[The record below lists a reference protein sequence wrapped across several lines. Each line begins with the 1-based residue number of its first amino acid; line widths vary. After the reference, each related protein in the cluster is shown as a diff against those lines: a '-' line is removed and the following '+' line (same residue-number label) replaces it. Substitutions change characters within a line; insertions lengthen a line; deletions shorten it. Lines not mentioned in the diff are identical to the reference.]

1 MKEELEKLGF
11 EYLEEYK
18 TYALILKDRG
28 LELNINSGN
37 IYLMNNEN
45 VMTLLPYNYE
55 KLKQLIQILS

>member
-45 VMTLLPYNYE
+45 VMTLFPYNHE
-55 KLKQLIQILS
+55 KLKQLIKLLS

>member
-28 LELNINSGN
+28 LELNVNSGN
-37 IYLMNNEN
+37 IYLMNNETI
-45 VMTLLPYNYE
+45 MTLFPYDHE
-55 KLKQLIQILS
+55 KLKQLIKILS

>member
-28 LELNINSGN
+28 LELNVNSGN
-37 IYLMNNEN
+37 IY
-45 VMTLLPYNYE
+45 
-55 KLKQLIQILS
+55 I

>member
-37 IYLMNNEN
+37 IYLMNNETI
-45 VMTLLPYNYE
+45 MTLFPYDHE
-55 KLKQLIQILS
+55 KLKQLIKILS

>member
-1 MKEELEKLGF
+1 MKQELEKLGF